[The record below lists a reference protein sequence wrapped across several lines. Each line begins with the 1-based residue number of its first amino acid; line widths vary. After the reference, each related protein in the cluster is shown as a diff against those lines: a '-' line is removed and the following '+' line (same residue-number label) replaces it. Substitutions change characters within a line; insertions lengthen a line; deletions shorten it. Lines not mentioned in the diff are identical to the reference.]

1 MVTSLEEFSVFN
13 RFGERVFSTQNPA
26 IGWNGFYKNQPA
38 INGVYVYILKGISYN
53 GLLKMQ
59 GIVVLIR

>member
-26 IGWNGFYKNQPA
+26 IGWNRFYKNQPR
-38 INGVYVYILKGISYN
+38 N
-53 GLLKMQ
+53 
-59 GIVVLIR
+59 